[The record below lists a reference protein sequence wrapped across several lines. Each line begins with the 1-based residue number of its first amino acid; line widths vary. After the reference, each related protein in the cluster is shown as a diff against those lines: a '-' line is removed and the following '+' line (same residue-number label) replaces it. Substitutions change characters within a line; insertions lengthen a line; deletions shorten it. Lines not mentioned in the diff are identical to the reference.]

1 MNALVGTTGSRRLPV
16 EILAE
21 HEVKALIRANST
33 RAPTGVRN
41 RALLATLYRSGLRIS
56 EALALELRDL
66 DPHAGTLNVRHGK
79 GDRQRIVG
87 MDDDAFALLEIWLE
101 RRRKLGLAR
110 RPAVFCTLK
119 GKPLSTSY
127 IRHLLPRLARR
138 AQLPPDKRVHA
149 HALRHT
155 HAYELLAEGVR
166 LDVISGQLGHSSLA
180 TTHRY
185 LNHIAPHERVEKV
198 RQRNGWTRP

>member
-1 MNALVGTTGSRRLPV
+1 MNALEGTTGSRRLPV

-41 RALLATLYRSGLRIS
+41 RALLAPLYRSGLRIS

-101 RRRKLGLAR
+101 RRRKLGLGR
-110 RPAVFCTLK
+110 RPAVFCTYCLAW
-119 GKPLSTSY
+119 PSEQSFHPTSECTPTPCATPTPTSY
-127 IRHLLPRLARR
+127 WPRAC
-138 AQLPPDKRVHA
+138 A
-149 HALRHT
+149 
-155 HAYELLAEGVR
+155 
-166 LDVISGQLGHSSLA
+166 
-180 TTHRY
+180 
-185 LNHIAPHERVEKV
+185 
-198 RQRNGWTRP
+198 WT